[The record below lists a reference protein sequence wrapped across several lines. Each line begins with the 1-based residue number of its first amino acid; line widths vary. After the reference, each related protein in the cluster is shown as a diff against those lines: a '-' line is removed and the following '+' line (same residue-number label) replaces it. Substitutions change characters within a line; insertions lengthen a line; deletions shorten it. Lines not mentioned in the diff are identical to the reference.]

1 MNSHSTYTYA
11 TGDLLEERNSYTYT
25 SYHGDVFFA
34 DWREAR
40 AQVLQQL
47 AEPADPP
54 EPVGKIVLATAL
66 EGDTF
71 RTADILESL
80 MGSLLRQ
87 ETGELI
93 RDTLA
98 RLVGRFEVAKRVH
111 SHYLARWRAAPEAN
125 YHDLALYLR
134 YAEVMELA
142 YSLTGNVV
150 YLNVLLKVLDTL
162 AARVADLPADQ
173 SGRLARLLGREQI
186 HIDQSLRCLV

>member
-1 MNSHSTYTYA
+1 VNGHSTYTYA

-25 SYHGDVFFA
+25 HCHGDVFFA

-40 AQVLQQL
+40 AQVLQGL

-54 EPVGKIVLATAL
+54 VPVGQVALATAL
-66 EGDTF
+66 EADI
-71 RTADILESL
+71 RCTADMLESL

-87 ETGELI
+87 ETGELV

-111 SHYLARWRAAPEAN
+111 SHYLARWRATPEAS
-125 YHDLALYLR
+125 YRDLALYLR

-142 YSLTGNVV
+142 YSLTGEVV

-162 AARVADLPADQ
+162 AARVADLPVDQ

-186 HIDQSLRCLV
+186 HVDQMLGPPE